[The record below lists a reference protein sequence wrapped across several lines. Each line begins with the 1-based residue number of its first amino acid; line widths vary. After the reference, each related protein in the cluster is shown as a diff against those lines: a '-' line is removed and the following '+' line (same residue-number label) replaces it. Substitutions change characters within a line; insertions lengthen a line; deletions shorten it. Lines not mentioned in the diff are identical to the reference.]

1 MCPHTKKRG
10 GLTGE
15 VFTGLSFLF
24 CFSSQVASLLL
35 ADDLWDKVRLQ
46 WPEVLGKE
54 NPFNA
59 QIEQVFGDQGG
70 H

>member
-1 MCPHTKKRG
+1 MMVTP
-10 GLTGE
+10 
-15 VFTGLSFLF
+15 F
-24 CFSSQVASLLL
+24 SQVASLLL
-35 ADDLWDKVRLQ
+35 AERFWNKVQSQ